1 MWSVSEVK
9 EIGKS
14 KFKANYWPC
23 VLVAVLMGLFT
34 AGSSASVSSKVQETD
49 LNASFNSLTP
59 EQQAAVIAVVVGA
72 VLVVVGISLVV
83 KIFLANPIELGGSL
97 FFKQNVEE
105 TPASLDLLKAGFQNY
120 GHTFATLL
128 LRDVFTLL
136 WCLLLLIPGIVAAY
150 AYRMVPFIL
159 AENPD
164 MPAREVIARSREM
177 MRGNKW
183 RAFVLDLSVL
193 GWIILGVVTL
203 GLGLVF
209 WTEPY
214 IKSADAALYV
224 KLKEQQG

>member
-1 MWSVSEVK
+1 M
-9 EIGKS
+9 
-14 KFKANYWPC
+14 
-23 VLVAVLMGLFT
+23 
-34 AGSSASVSSKVQETD
+34 
-49 LNASFNSLTP
+49 
-59 EQQAAVIAVVVGA
+59 
-72 VLVVVGISLVV
+72 
-83 KIFLANPIELGGSL
+83 
-97 FFKQNVEE
+97 
-105 TPASLDLLKAGFQNY
+105 
-120 GHTFATLL
+120 
-128 LRDVFTLL
+128 FTLL

-177 MRGNKW
+177 MKGNKW
-183 RAFVLDLSVL
+183 RAFVLDLSFL